1 MSNYYITTERIFTPL
16 RKWSWIF
23 LFIVAFGG
31 LWIPKL
37 GLLMIPVMA
46 VLPVMGLLQGKMWC
60 GNVCPHGS
68 FFDRFIQWISF
79 NKKIPFWAKSKT
91 AAAVMLAV
99 FMTVMTTRLTAVFET
114 WGSAAFTDKL
124 GLVFVMNYLMV
135 TVLGTAFAVFVN
147 PRTWC
152 NFCPMGTFQLLFYK
166 LGQKL
171 GLTRRTDN
179 RVSVLHEDMCHKCGK
194 CARVCPMHI
203 APYVELNENHQVGND
218 SCIKCSTCVNN
229 CPAGIL
235 SLQKQE
241 TAIIATASADLT
253 GYENKKTISAVIESI
268 TLHGDSVKEI
278 WFRPNDSSKFTFQPG
293 QFVLV
298 KVEDEPPMF
307 RAFSISSADTDGE
320 TFSVTVKKAPDGYGS
335 EIIFSR
341 FQEGEKVEIEG
352 PMGRDLI
359 PDSSA
364 DRIVLVAGGI
374 GITPFVSVIKNI
386 LEQGSTRELTLIYGA
401 ADADNFI
408 YYDYFKEYEEKY
420 SNFRFIPVAADAKGW
435 NGRTG
440 FVTDVLKEMNLNES
454 RIYMCGPEAMTVN
467 SMALF
472 RNMNIP
478 ESSISFEKA

>member
-23 LFIVAFGG
+23 LFVVAFGG
-31 LWIPKL
+31 LWFPKL
-37 GLLMIPVMA
+37 GLLLIPVMA
-46 VLPVMGLLQGKMWC
+46 ALPVMGFLQGKMWC
-60 GNVCPHGS
+60 GNICPHGS

-79 NKKIPFWAKSKT
+79 NKNIPSWAKSKT
-91 AAAVMLAV
+91 AAAFMLAV
-99 FMTVMTTRLTAVFET
+99 FMTVMTTRLTAAFET
-114 WGSAAFTDKL
+114 WGSTAFADKL

-152 NFCPMGTFQLLFYK
+152 NFCPMGTFQHLFYK
-166 LGQKL
+166 LGQIT
-171 GLTRRTDN
+171 GLSRKTDK

-194 CARVCPMHI
+194 CARVCPMQI
-203 APYVELNENHQVGND
+203 KPYMEFNKNHQVSND

-235 SLQKQE
+235 SLKKEEAAVIE
-241 TAIIATASADLT
+241 TANADLT
-253 GYENKKTISAVIESI
+253 GYNNKKTITAVIDKI
-268 TLHGDSVKEI
+268 TLFGDSVKEI
-278 WFRPNDSSKFTFQPG
+278 TFRPIGNEKFKFDAG

-307 RAFSISSADTDGE
+307 RAFSISSSDTDAE

-341 FQEGEKVEIEG
+341 FQEGEKVEVEG

-359 PDSSA
+359 PDTDA

-374 GITPFVSVIKNI
+374 GITPFVSMVKTI
-386 LEQGSTRELTLIYGA
+386 LEQGSVKELTLVYGA

-408 YYDYFKEYEEKY
+408 YYDYFNKYAEKY
-420 SNFRFIPVAADAKGW
+420 SNFKFIPVAADGENW
-435 NGRTG
+435 NGKTG
-440 FVTDVLKEMNLNES
+440 FVTDILKEMKLDES
-454 RIYMCGPEAMTVN
+454 KIYMCGPEAMTVN

-472 RNMNIP
+472 RNMNVP
-478 ESSISFEKA
+478 ENAVSYEKA